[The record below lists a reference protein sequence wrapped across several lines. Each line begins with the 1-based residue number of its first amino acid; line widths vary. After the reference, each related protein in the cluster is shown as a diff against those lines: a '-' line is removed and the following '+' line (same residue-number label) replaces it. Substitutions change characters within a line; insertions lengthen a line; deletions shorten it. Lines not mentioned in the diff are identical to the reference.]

1 MNNQDRTIS
10 RLYTEVYGNVHAGT
24 EFKEKIRTITE
35 AGIKTTK
42 RVSFKAVCII
52 AAAVLLITA
61 GGLVVSASRGVYDT
75 VIINGVEKKA
85 RYGDFGNGTR
95 IWGYEDGDTMYTVY
109 VYGDFVSA
117 ILIED
122 WTDFRSKVADF
133 VFNNKENFNDPLTTA
148 PETSQAEEI
157 DQYLES
163 STQTQDGYYQ

>member
-61 GGLVVSASRGVYDT
+61 GGLVVSASRGVYDKRC
-75 VIINGVEKKA
+75 I
-85 RYGDFGNGTR
+85 
-95 IWGYEDGDTMYTVY
+95 
-109 VYGDFVSA
+109 
-117 ILIED
+117 
-122 WTDFRSKVADF
+122 
-133 VFNNKENFNDPLTTA
+133 
-148 PETSQAEEI
+148 
-157 DQYLES
+157 
-163 STQTQDGYYQ
+163 